1 MCGPIKCI
9 PEGYTNYDKVVV
21 NQGSITFQ
29 QLMDHFKNT
38 MNLDVSMVTCGQIAL
53 YNAYMPGGKHAA
65 RLPMTIEKLY
75 SDTSAEPIPAG
86 RKYLVLEIGGSDADG
101 ADF

>member
-1 MCGPIKCI
+1 
-9 PEGYTNYDKVVV
+9 
-21 NQGSITFQ
+21 
-29 QLMDHFKNT
+29 
-38 MNLDVSMVTCGQIAL
+38 
-53 YNAYMPGGKHAA
+53 MPGGKHAA